1 MSSSTSVNTLWSVG
15 RDGYLE
21 LLPVSRLETSNQRH
35 PETKGCKGRD
45 KKTNG
50 GHRRTG
56 FTLGFTPLWPSLAT
70 LVGDLEPAEVCAIR
84 NGQFVNIYARTLL
97 EQKCDK
103 GILSLSTYMH
113 L

>member
-45 KKTNG
+45 KKNE
-50 GHRRTG
+50 RRTSEDG
-56 FTLGFTPLWPSLAT
+56 VHPGVHPTL
-70 LVGDLEPAEVCAIR
+70 AIS
-84 NGQFVNIYARTLL
+84 GHS
-97 EQKCDK
+97 
-103 GILSLSTYMH
+103 GW
-113 L
+113 

>member
-1 MSSSTSVNTLWSVG
+1 MQGTGL
-15 RDGYLE
+15 
-21 LLPVSRLETSNQRH
+21 
-35 PETKGCKGRD
+35 

-56 FTLGFTPLWPSLAT
+56 FTLGFTLGFTPLWPSLAT
-70 LVGDLEPAEVCAIR
+70 LDGDLEPAEVCAIR